1 MQKSNWIKYIDLS
14 KQFNEEKKLL
24 LPKIEKLLSSGK
36 YVLSNEVEKFEKQI
50 CYYQDMKFCVS
61 VNSGTDALILSLL
74 SLDIKSGDE
83 VITQANSYV
92 ATAAAIK
99 AVGAKIVF
107 SDVYDDQTMNVEDM
121 ESKINSRTKVIIPVH
136 LTGRMCD
143 MKKIMVIAKKK

>member
-1 MQKSNWIKYIDLS
+1 MSD
-14 KQFNEEKKLL
+14 
-24 LPKIEKLLSSGK
+24 
-36 YVLSNEVEKFEKQI
+36 EVEKFENEI
-50 CYYQDMKFCVS
+50 CKYQDMKYCVS

-74 SLDIKSGDE
+74 SLNIKPGDE

-121 ESKINSRTKVIIPVH
+121 KSKINSRTKVILPVH
-136 LTGRMCD
+136 LTGRMCN
-143 MKKIMVIAKKK
+143 MEKNNENSKKK

>member
-1 MQKSNWIKYIDLS
+1 MKKSNSWIQYIDLS

-24 LPKIEKLLSSGK
+24 LPKIEKLLLSGK
-36 YVLSNEVEKFEKQI
+36 YILSEEVEKFENEI
-50 CYYQDMKFCVS
+50 CKYQDMKFCVS

-74 SLDIKSGDE
+74 SLNIKPGDE

-121 ESKINSRTKVIIPVH
+121 KSKINSRTKVILPVH
-136 LTGRMCD
+136 
-143 MKKIMVIAKKK
+143 

>member
-1 MQKSNWIKYIDLS
+1 
-14 KQFNEEKKLL
+14 
-24 LPKIEKLLSSGK
+24 
-36 YVLSNEVEKFEKQI
+36 
-50 CYYQDMKFCVS
+50 MKFCVS

-121 ESKINSRTKVIIPVH
+121 ESKNKFQDKSYHSSSFNWENV
-136 LTGRMCD
+136 
-143 MKKIMVIAKKK
+143 

>member
-1 MQKSNWIKYIDLS
+1 MSYPD
-14 KQFNEEKKLL
+14 
-24 LPKIEKLLSSGK
+24 
-36 YVLSNEVEKFEKQI
+36 EVEKFEKQI
-50 CYYQDMKFCVS
+50 CYYQNMKFCVS

-143 MKKIMVIAKKK
+143 MKKIMVIAKKII